1 MIAWRP
7 HTEQPRQIC
16 TAVVAVRF
24 DPEFEDDAGFALLP
38 TIFTW
43 HPAAGW
49 TDERTDEPLL
59 YREFFWL
66 PEAELLA
73 PFEAAASAQ
82 GVEP

>member
-7 HTEQPRQIC
+7 HTEQPRHIC
-16 TAVVAVRF
+16 TAVVAVSLA
-24 DPEFEDDAGFALLP
+24 PEFGDGTGFALLP
-38 TIFTW
+38 TIFIW

-49 TDERTDEPLL
+49 TDERTGEPLL